1 MTTLR
6 EPPLTLLR
14 RDFETLSKLAELAAT
29 TPVGRYLEHE
39 LDRAEV
45 VADTDKPVVR
55 LGSRVRYHDLARPAL
70 RDITL
75 VMPHEAD
82 ISEGRV
88 SVLTPV
94 GAALIGLAEGQ
105 RITFS
110 MPWGQERTLAVVKV
124 EEGPSRS
131 RPKNHGPS

>member
-1 MTTLR
+1 MLTSH

-14 RDFETLSKLAELAAT
+14 RDFDTLSKLAQLAIA

-45 VADTDKPVVR
+45 VAATDKPVVR
-55 LGSRVRYHDLARPAL
+55 LGSRVRYHDLARPSPIT
-70 RDITL
+70 ITL

-94 GAALIGLAEGQ
+94 GAALIGLAEGR

-124 EEGPSRS
+124 GYAPC
-131 RPKNHGPS
+131 